1 MIFIS
6 QMCVLNHHI
15 VPCKH
20 VQFTVKYTS
29 TKMKN
34 EDKLGDP
41 TIYALKKESTEK
53 TKYLQWCGT
62 MRLSQ
67 WLIQRKITEQLW
79 KTP

>member
-1 MIFIS
+1 M
-6 QMCVLNHHI
+6 LNHHI
-15 VPCKH
+15 VHCKH
-20 VQFTVKYTS
+20 LQFTAKYTS

-41 TIYALKKESTEK
+41 TVYALKKELTEK

-62 MRLSQ
+62 MGLTQ
-67 WLIQRKITEQLW
+67 WLIQRKITERLW